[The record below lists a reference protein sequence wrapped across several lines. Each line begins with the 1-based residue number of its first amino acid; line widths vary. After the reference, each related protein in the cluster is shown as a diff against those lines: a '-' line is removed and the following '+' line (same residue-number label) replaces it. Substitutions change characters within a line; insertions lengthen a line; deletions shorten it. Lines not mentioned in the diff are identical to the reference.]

1 MAYSTQGQ
9 HFAMAVVCAVMVPPP
24 LPLAN
29 KVIKHLPEIRENR
42 ATVAAKVMRLGYDGA
57 GVLL

>member
-1 MAYSTQGQ
+1 
-9 HFAMAVVCAVMVPPP
+9 MVPPP